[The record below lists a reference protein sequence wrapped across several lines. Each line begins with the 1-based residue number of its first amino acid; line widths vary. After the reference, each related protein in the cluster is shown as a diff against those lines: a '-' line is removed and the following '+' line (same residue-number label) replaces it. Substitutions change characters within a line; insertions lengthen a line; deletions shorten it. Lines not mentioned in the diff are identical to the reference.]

1 MNKTYLFRY
10 FLKNAVYSLL
20 FWVAAVV
27 ILFEFLSS
35 FILKLDQMNQRMVL
49 DQLYFNLYLVGL
61 FLAPAL
67 GIIAGRVLVVKESQ
81 VLLSHQLSRRA
92 FYLMSFIFHGLI
104 LFLVWLA
111 VVLIFLGV
119 SHFYNQPITADLLVR
134 LGLSFFALLLPF
146 LWAGFLA
153 VIFKP
158 ATVIIVYLL
167 LFASLPRI
175 VSQIDKPDNTA
186 ARQTMTAILKAV
198 TVVIPNIHP
207 YQLVSSSFASSAKS
221 STGVNLDWFGYGLLW
236 TAVLGLGGFLIFQ
249 RKDLADPHS

>member
-81 VLLSHQLSRRA
+81 VLLSHELSRRA

-104 LFLVWLA
+104 LFIVWLGL
-111 VVLIFLGV
+111 VMIYLLV
-119 SHFYNQPITADLLVR
+119 SRFFNQPITADLLIR

-146 LWAGFLA
+146 LWTGFFA
-153 VIFKP
+153 INVKP
-158 ATVIIVYLL
+158 AAVIIVYLL

-186 ARQTMTAILKAV
+186 VRQTLTAVLKAV
-198 TVVIPNIHP
+198 TVVIPNTQHF
-207 YQLVSSSFASSAKS
+207 QLIASSFASATK
-221 STGVNLDWFGYGLLW
+221 TAGANLDWFGYGLLW
-236 TAVLGLGGFLIFQ
+236 TAFLALGTFLTFQ
-249 RKDLADPHS
+249 RKDLADPHK